1 MEEHEKERQIQQLD
15 RWIDSN
21 PDSRE
26 LKRALAVKL
35 ALQNWSYR
43 GIGEALNIS
52 KSFVSKW
59 KRRFFEDGIEGLKL
73 SYKGGKSY
81 LDPEE
86 KQDVIAWLQQKQVWD
101 VSELE
106 AYIFE
111 RYEVAFRS
119 QTSYYALLKE
129 ARSSLQKSSKSSKKS
144 SRQESETMQ

>member
-1 MEEHEKERQIQQLD
+1 MDNQEKERRIQELD

-43 GIGEALNIS
+43 GISEALNVS
-52 KSFVSKW
+52 KSFISKW

-81 LDPEE
+81 LDPQE
-86 KQDVIAWLQQKQVWD
+86 KQEVFAWLQQKESWD
-101 VSELE
+101 LSELE
-106 AYIFE
+106 EYIVE
-111 RYEVAFRS
+111 QYNVVFRS
-119 QTSYYALLKE
+119 PTSYYSLFKE
-129 ARSSLQKSSKSSKKS
+129 AQSNWQKYHKKS
-144 SRQESETMQ
+144 VKNQK